1 MAFMYK
7 RPNQEAMEKHATQ
20 QGGTFLSFIKD
31 EYRTYSPKK
40 GDNAVRI
47 LPRDEKEQAEHY
59 TEEVWVHYG
68 IGPDNGSIL
77 CPMKM
82 AEEPCPI
89 CEERQRLE
97 KKGDDEGAESL
108 RVTRRALM
116 WIVDRKN
123 EDQGPL
129 LWSAAWTVDRDIS
142 KQAKDR
148 ETGRYYFIDDPE
160 EGYDVYFDRDGEGL
174 QTKYNGFQLSRRPSR
189 VDIKYLDFVEKNPLL
204 DTLIFRDYDTIKKI
218 FEGGGPAETKK
229 PEEDKRPAPPAEED
243 KRPSPPEDKPAERV
257 LLKKQEGEPPFD
269 TEGAKTR
276 EPPPEEQREE
286 KDPAPKPT
294 PEPARE
300 REPEP
305 VGAGASAESGAAKAA
320 ALRARFAAKK

>member
-1 MAFMYK
+1 MAFKYR
-7 RPNQEAMEKHATQ
+7 RPAQETMEKHATQ

-40 GDNAVRI
+40 GDNAIRI
-47 LPRDEKEQAEHY
+47 LPRDESEGADHY

-68 IGPDNGSIL
+68 IGPDSGSVL

-89 CEERQRLE
+89 CEEKQRLE
-97 KKGDDEGAESL
+97 RKGDDEGSDAL

-116 WIVDRKN
+116 WIIDRKN

-148 ETGRYYFIDDPE
+148 ETGRYYFIDDPV
-160 EGYDVYFDRDGEGL
+160 EGFDVYFDRDGEGL
-174 QTKYNGFQLSRRPSR
+174 TTKYSGFQLSRKASR
-189 VDIKYLDFVEKNPLL
+189 VDPKYLDFIVSNPLL
-204 DTLIFRDYDTIKKI
+204 DTLIFRSYEEIRKI
-218 FEGGGPAETKK
+218 FEGGNPADDKK
-229 PEEDKRPAPPAEED
+229 PTEEAKRPPPPAEE
-243 KRPSPPEDKPAERV
+243 EIKPTERV
-257 LLKKQEGEPPFD
+257 KLEKQVEEPPFD
-269 TEGAKTR
+269 AEGSKTR
-276 EPPPEEQREE
+276 EDPPEREQEERE
-286 KDPAPKPT
+286 PKPGPK

-305 VGAGASAESGAAKAA
+305 VGAGAEAPSGAAKAA